1 MSGLLRLFAILGAL
15 LSGAVAH
22 AQQPAQELPDMVL
35 GKPDAPITII
45 EYASLTCSHCA
56 TFHKETLPRIK
67 SEWIE
72 TGKAK
77 LIYRDFPFDGWALGA
92 AMLARCSGPDRY
104 FAFLDTLFRTQEQ
117 WAGSK
122 NPLEALRGIAK
133 LGGMSEPQ
141 FNACINDQQMLQA
154 IQARRMDAEKKLGV
168 DSTPTFFI
176 GDQKISGA
184 QPYAEFDKALKAAK

>member
-1 MSGLLRLFAILGAL
+1 MSGLLRLFAVLGAFWF
-15 LSGAVAH
+15 SSTAY

-56 TFHKETLPRIK
+56 AFHKETLPKIK

-92 AMLARCSGPDRY
+92 AMVARCAGPDRY
-104 FAFLDTLFRTQEQ
+104 FAFLDTLFRSQEQ
-117 WAGSK
+117 WAAAK
-122 NPLEALRGIAK
+122 NPLDALRGIAK
-133 LGGMSEPQ
+133 LGGMSDQQ
-141 FNACINDQQMLQA
+141 FNTCIADQQLLQA
-154 IQARRMDAEKKLGV
+154 IQTKRMEAEKKMGV
-168 DSTPTFFI
+168 NSTPTFFI
-176 GDQKISGA
+176 GSQKISGA
-184 QPYAEFDKALKAAK
+184 QPYEDFDKALKAAK